1 MMDTRKR
8 GRHEAGGFHANG
20 GFKKNKQGSLSALSL
35 NFLSNSMNLLQL
47 LLYLCFFFFS
57 FEFFFLCSVCSEKV
71 SRAKKISIMCN
82 SFDS

>member
-47 LLYLCFFFFS
+47 LLLICVFLYLNFFFYVLFVLRKYLELKY
-57 FEFFFLCSVCSEKV
+57 FYAL
-71 SRAKKISIMCN
+71 
-82 SFDS
+82 

>member
-8 GRHEAGGFHANG
+8 GRHEAGGFHSNG

-47 LLYLCFFFFS
+47 LLYLCFSLNFFFYVL
-57 FEFFFLCSVCSEKV
+57 FVLRKYLELKNLYAV
-71 SRAKKISIMCN
+71 
-82 SFDS
+82 